1 MSHTPPFGQGSL
13 WAQHLM
19 APVTAQQAGL
29 SPAEALRVQRLHD
42 RLLAA
47 VQAHDRPALR
57 STQQEVLQA
66 AFTPAGTPALRSALR
81 ALVWR
86 MVFNSQFGLLNTT
99 FHTDINWLGKNPYA
113 WITIFVLVLWAG
125 IGGNL
130 VIYRSALSGVDES
143 LYEAAKV
150 DGAGPVRIFF
160 SITLP
165 EIKLPLF
172 YTTIMTTTG
181 AFNVWGQ
188 PVMLTNGGPNYQTQ
202 VLLMDIRNLAFP
214 AGPAAAGMA
223 SAMALLLG
231 IILMA
236 IAAIQLIFMNK
247 ED

>member
-86 MVFNSQFGLLNTT
+86 M
-99 FHTDINWLGKNPYA
+99 A
-113 WITIFVLVLWAG
+113 
-125 IGGNL
+125 
-130 VIYRSALSGVDES
+130 
-143 LYEAAKV
+143 
-150 DGAGPVRIFF
+150 
-160 SITLP
+160 
-165 EIKLPLF
+165 
-172 YTTIMTTTG
+172 
-181 AFNVWGQ
+181 
-188 PVMLTNGGPNYQTQ
+188 
-202 VLLMDIRNLAFP
+202 
-214 AGPAAAGMA
+214 
-223 SAMALLLG
+223 ALLPPARHRMQG
-231 IILMA
+231 Y
-236 IAAIQLIFMNK
+236 
-247 ED
+247 E

>member
-1 MSHTPPFGQGSL
+1 MYTIKTLNAISPVGLAKLNKNLFDV
-13 WAQHLM
+13 AVDAD
-19 APVTAQQAGL
+19 APDGILV
-29 SPAEALRVQRLHD
+29 
-42 RLLAA
+42 
-47 VQAHDRPALR
+47 
-57 STQQEVLQA
+57 
-66 AFTPAGTPALRSALR
+66 RSAD
-81 ALVWR
+81 
-86 MVFNSQFGLLNTT
+86 LLNTT

>member
-1 MSHTPPFGQGSL
+1 MFTIKTLNAISPVGLAKLNKNLFDV
-13 WAQHLM
+13 AVDAD
-19 APVTAQQAGL
+19 APDGILV
-29 SPAEALRVQRLHD
+29 
-42 RLLAA
+42 
-47 VQAHDRPALR
+47 
-57 STQQEVLQA
+57 
-66 AFTPAGTPALRSALR
+66 RSAD
-81 ALVWR
+81 
-86 MVFNSQFGLLNTT
+86 LLNTT

>member
-1 MSHTPPFGQGSL
+1 MYRQIVHFLQGQVLVRIECGCPERMLNLCGARGIPFWELTWESPVCLTLRAVGRDLPRLRQAAEDAGGSL
-13 WAQHLM
+13 HLCRSGGV
-19 APVTAQQAGL
+19 PVFWRR
-29 SPAEALRVQRLHD
+29 LRRRYV
-42 RLLAA
+42 LLAGA
-47 VQAHDRPALR
+47 VL
-57 STQQEVLQA
+57 
-66 AFTPAGTPALRSALR
+66 
-81 ALVWR
+81 ALVL
-86 MVFNSQFGLLNTT
+86 MF
-99 FHTDINWLGKNPYA
+99 
-113 WITIFVLVLWAG
+113 
-125 IGGNL
+125 GGNL

>member
-86 MVFNSQFGLLNTT
+86 M
-99 FHTDINWLGKNPYA
+99 A
-113 WITIFVLVLWAG
+113 
-125 IGGNL
+125 
-130 VIYRSALSGVDES
+130 AL
-143 LYEAAKV
+143 
-150 DGAGPVRIFF
+150 
-160 SITLP
+160 
-165 EIKLPLF
+165 LPL
-172 YTTIMTTTG
+172 
-181 AFNVWGQ
+181 A
-188 PVMLTNGGPNYQTQ
+188 
-202 VLLMDIRNLAFP
+202 RR
-214 AGPAAAGMA
+214 
-223 SAMALLLG
+223 
-231 IILMA
+231 
-236 IAAIQLIFMNK
+236 
-247 ED
+247 